1 MLASITQ
8 FMEERLKL
16 NVNAAKS
23 AVDRPWNRKYLGYS
37 LTAHKAPKLRI
48 APTSI
53 ERLKA
58 KVGEVFRRG

>member
-1 MLASITQ
+1 MLASNTQ
-8 FMEERLKL
+8 FLEERLRL

-23 AVDRPWNRKYLGYS
+23 AVDRPWNRKFPGYS